1 MSTMRPRSHSTDFTM
16 PSLSRTNEL
25 IVSNNS
31 HEEQFILVDEPPSPT
46 TPTPSTSAFVIL
58 GRGGQIESSEGEPLA
73 SADWCRARLNARPQR
88 RLPLSIG
95 AQALLQAGRTGEP
108 SAPGVDGSRGPRLLP
123 LTHAAP
129 ARRGDSCVVRGRR
142 RGLVCGTR
150 SYWSWYWGVIV
161 TVRDCPC

>member
-58 GRGGQIESSEGEPLA
+58 GRGGQIESSEGCLSPSERKHFFKQAGLA
-73 SADWCRARLNARPQR
+73 SPLRRASTDR
-88 RLPLSIG
+88 
-95 AQALLQAGRTGEP
+95 EV
-108 SAPGVDGSRGPRLLP
+108 PGFFL
-123 LTHAAP
+123 
-129 ARRGDSCVVRGRR
+129 
-142 RGLVCGTR
+142 
-150 SYWSWYWGVIV
+150 
-161 TVRDCPC
+161 

>member
-1 MSTMRPRSHSTDFTM
+1 MRPTSLLGTMSTMRPRSHSTDFTI

-31 HEEQFILVDEPPSPT
+31 HEEQFILVDEPPSD

-73 SADWCRARLNARPQR
+73 SADWCESTLTPLPHAR

-95 AQALLQAGRTGEP
+95 AQALLQAGGTGEP

-129 ARRGDSCVVRGRR
+129 ARRGDLCGPRLALGS
-142 RGLVCGTR
+142 GLWD
-150 SYWSWYWGVIV
+150 SY
-161 TVRDCPC
+161 